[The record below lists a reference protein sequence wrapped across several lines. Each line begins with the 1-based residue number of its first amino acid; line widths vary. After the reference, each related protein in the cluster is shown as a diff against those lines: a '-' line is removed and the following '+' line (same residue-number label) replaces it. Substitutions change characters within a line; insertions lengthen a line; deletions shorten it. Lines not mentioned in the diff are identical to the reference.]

1 MVFRK
6 PFSFNEESF
15 QKSEMIHLIFAEGPG
30 VAREKK
36 NLKKILK
43 ECLTYVN
50 PKPFMSVHKTFQSI
64 QSSRL
69 AGPREIYTNVLFY
82 CIDN

>member
-1 MVFRK
+1 MVF
-6 PFSFNEESF
+6 FNEESF

-36 NLKKILK
+36 IWRKFFQK
-43 ECLTYVN
+43 CLSYVN
-50 PKPFMSVHKTFQSI
+50 PKLSMSVHKTFQPI